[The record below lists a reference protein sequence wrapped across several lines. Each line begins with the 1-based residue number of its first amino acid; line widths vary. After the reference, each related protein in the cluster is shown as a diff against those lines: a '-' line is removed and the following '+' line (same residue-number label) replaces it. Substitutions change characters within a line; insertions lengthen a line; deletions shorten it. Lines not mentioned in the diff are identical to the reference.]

1 MRIEEQT
8 PQQELRQLYQQVV
21 RREARRNSPLNLRF
35 FLRYAVLFLLFPG
48 MVYGF
53 RAGLLLTGAFSLLLL
68 GFLLTGTEA
77 WGTVAVSCWFGLGVV
92 ALIVVS
98 LNVWRAAERT
108 RRQRQQERPATD
120 IPGQFISF
128 PRQKIM
134 RWHPMEG
141 EGQKGRF
148 RSSLLLEAPAA
159 GIYALLLTVDHKG
172 GCRMVTPDKR
182 GMCVVESDGVK
193 GGAFHTL
200 LLYRLAKGHHELAW
214 MADTPDA
221 RPPRGTV
228 TQLNRVTT
236 GE

>member
-8 PQQELRQLYQQVV
+8 PQQELRQLYRQVIL
-21 RREARRNSPLNLRF
+21 REARRNSPLNLRF

-48 MVYGF
+48 MLYGF
-53 RAGLLLTGAFSLLLL
+53 RIGLLLTGAFSLLLL
-68 GFLLTGTEA
+68 GFLLAGAET
-77 WGTVAVSCWFGLGVV
+77 WGTVAVSCWFALGII

-98 LNVWRAAERT
+98 LNVWRAAGRT
-108 RRQRQQERPATD
+108 RRQRQQERPATEN
-120 IPGQFISF
+120 PGKFTPF
-128 PRQKIM
+128 PRQKNLH
-134 RWHPMEG
+134 WHPMEG
-141 EGQKGRF
+141 QDGRF
-148 RSSLLLEAPAA
+148 RTSLSLDAPAA

-172 GCRMVTPDKR
+172 GCRMITPDKK

-200 LLYRLAKGHHELAW
+200 LLYQLAKGHHELVW

-221 RPPRGTV
+221 RPPRGEV